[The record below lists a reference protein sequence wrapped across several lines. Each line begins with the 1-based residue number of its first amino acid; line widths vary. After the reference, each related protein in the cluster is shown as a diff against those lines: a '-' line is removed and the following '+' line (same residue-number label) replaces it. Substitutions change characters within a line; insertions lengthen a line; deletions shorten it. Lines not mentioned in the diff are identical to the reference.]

1 MFRKV
6 FEGTQMALRQ
16 LEIVNL
22 YETFIMKSV
31 WELIELAAQE
41 RSVAEIRDRVVSLF
55 QRVILW
61 SWKWI

>member
-31 WELIELAAQE
+31 
-41 RSVAEIRDRVVSLF
+41 
-55 QRVILW
+55 
-61 SWKWI
+61 